1 MNNMKKYLIGLVI
14 LVSAGMSSC
23 KKVDNPSVFD
33 QTADQRLTAALAAYE
48 AKLAG
53 ATDGWKGA
61 LTTNTGGIY
70 TFYFKFN
77 NSNRVQMLSSFDS
90 SSAVTF
96 KESSYRLK
104 ALQQPSLLF
113 DTYSYI
119 HVLSDPN
126 NAISGGSG
134 NVGLISDF
142 EFYFEDTAST
152 ADKITLV
159 GRFNGSSLVLTRA
172 TAAEA
177 TAFTTGQ
184 LAAGLQLNKIQT
196 YFQRIVI
203 NGTDSTDVHI
213 DALKVTLAGVDAQG
227 NLLDASKKASYF
239 LTLGGLGLTKAI
251 PVGTKTMTE
260 ISNVTYSTTTG
271 FVSATIGGQ
280 PAVIKPV
287 AIPLK
292 VDLGAPARWL
302 TWTKNSVYV
311 KSPNGFHQNGVED
324 AFSLKTTIPFYS
336 YVRYDPLASPP
347 YDAFRV
353 LVTLPTGLAA
363 FGPAVTPTFPTDGR
377 VLFPN
382 SGLGFGAASAPTSGT
397 ALANYNKFRNQVWQ
411 AQGYYAVQTTAG
423 STNVTTYDLVSV
435 ADSKTWISWFY

>member
-14 LVSAGMSSC
+14 LVTAGMFSC

-33 QTADQRLTAALAAYE
+33 QTADQRLTEALAAYE
-48 AKLAG
+48 AKLVG

-61 LTTNTGGIY
+61 LTTKTGGIY

-77 NSNRVQMLSSFDS
+77 NANRVQMLSSFDS
-90 SSAVTF
+90 TSAVTLR
-96 KESSYRLK
+96 ESSYRVK

-126 NAISGGSG
+126 NAISGGNS

-152 ADKITLV
+152 ADKISLV

-184 LAAGLQLNKIQT
+184 LAAGLQLNKIHT
-196 YFQRIVI
+196 YYQRIVI

-213 DALKVTLAGVDAQG
+213 DATKVTIAGVDAQG

-239 LTLGGLGLTKAI
+239 LTLGGIGLTKPI

-260 ISNVTYSTTTG
+260 ISNVTYSSTTG

-280 PAVIKPV
+280 PAIIKPV
-287 AIPLK
+287 SVPLI
-292 VDLGAPARWL
+292 VDVLAPKRWWDWARRSAWV
-302 TWTKNSVYV
+302 S
-311 KSPNGFHQNGVED
+311 SPAGFRQNGVND
-324 AFSLKTTIPFYS
+324 AFELSKNIPGYS
-336 YVRYDPLASPP
+336 RIEYRPVASGAFDAVRVIAAAS
-347 YDAFRV
+347 
-353 LVTLPTGLAA
+353 
-363 FGPAVTPTFPTDGR
+363 FGPAITPTFPTNGR
-377 VLFPN
+377 VIFPN
-382 SGLGFGAASAPTSGT
+382 SGSGFGNAAAPTSGA
-397 ALANYNKFRNQVWQ
+397 ALISYNKFRTQLFQ
-411 AQGYYAVQTTAG
+411 TQGYYAVQTVDG
-423 STNVTTYDLVSV
+423 NDNVISYDLVSV
-435 ADSKTWISWFY
+435 ADSKTWISWFF

>member
-1 MNNMKKYLIGLVI
+1 MGLVI
-14 LVSAGMSSC
+14 LAGIFSC
-23 KKVDNPSVFD
+23 KKVDNDSVFN

-48 AKLAG
+48 AKLVG

-77 NSNRVQMLSSFDS
+77 NANRVQMLSSFDS
-90 SSAVTF
+90 TSAVTL
-96 KESSYRLK
+96 KESSYRVK
-104 ALQQPSLLF
+104 ALQQPSLIF

-152 ADKITLV
+152 ADKISLV

-172 TAAEA
+172 TPAEA
-177 TAFTTGQ
+177 TAFSTGQ
-184 LAAGLQLNKIQT
+184 LAAGLQLNKIHT

-203 NGTDSTDVHI
+203 NGTDSADVHI
-213 DALKVTLAGVDAQG
+213 DATKVTIAGMDATG

-239 LTLGGLGLTKAI
+239 LTLSGVGLTKAI

-260 ISNVTYSTTTG
+260 ISNVAYSNTTG

-287 AIPLK
+287 SVPLI
-292 VDLGAPARWL
+292 VDLPAPKRWWDWARRSGWV
-302 TWTKNSVYV
+302 S
-311 KSPNGFHQNGVED
+311 SPAGFRQNGVND
-324 AFSLKTTIPFYS
+324 AFELGKNIPGYS
-336 YVRYDPLASPP
+336 EIEYRPLASGAF
-347 YDAFRV
+347 DAVRV
-353 LVTLPTGLAA
+353 IAA
-363 FGPAVTPTFPTDGR
+363 AAYGPAITPTFPTDGR
-377 VLFPN
+377 VIFPN
-382 SGLGFGAASAPTSGT
+382 SGFGFGTASAPTSGA
-397 ALANYNKFRNQVWQ
+397 ALISYNKFRAQLWQ
-411 AQGYYAVQTTAG
+411 TQGYYALQTAAG
-423 STNVTTYDLVSV
+423 SDNVTTYDLVSV
-435 ADSKTWISWFY
+435 ADSRTWISWSY

>member
-14 LVSAGMSSC
+14 GVTAGMFSC

-33 QTADQRLTAALAAYE
+33 QTADQRLTEALAAYE
-48 AKLAG
+48 AKLVG

-61 LTTNTGGIY
+61 LTTGTGGIY

-77 NSNRVQMLSSFDS
+77 NANRVQMLSGFDS
-90 SSAVTF
+90 TSAVTL
-96 KESSYRLK
+96 KESSYRVK

-126 NAISGGSG
+126 NTISGGSS

-152 ADKITLV
+152 ADKISLV

-213 DALKVTLAGVDAQG
+213 DATRVTIAGVDAQG
-227 NLLDASKKASYF
+227 NLLDAGKKASYF
-239 LTLGGLGLTKAI
+239 LTLSGIGLTNAI
-251 PVGTKTMTE
+251 PVGTKTMTA

-271 FVSATIGGQ
+271 FVSATIAGQ
-280 PAVIKPV
+280 PAIIKPV
-287 AIPLK
+287 AVPLK
-292 VDLGAPARWL
+292 VDLAAPARWWAWSK
-302 TWTKNSVYV
+302 TSIFVR
-311 KSPNGFHQNGVED
+311 SPNGFHQNGVED
-324 AFSLKTTIPFYS
+324 AFSLKTTIPFYQ
-336 YVRYDPLASPP
+336 YIRYDPVASPP

-353 LVTLPTGLAA
+353 LISTPTGLAA
-363 FGPAVTPTFPTDGR
+363 FGPAVTPNFPTDGR
-377 VLFPN
+377 VIFPN
-382 SGLGFGAASAPTSGT
+382 SGLGFGGASAPTSGV
-397 ALANYNKFRNQVWQ
+397 ALTNYNKFRNQVWQ
-411 AQGYYAVQTTAG
+411 TQGYYAVQTVEG
-423 STNVTTYDLVSV
+423 SVNVISYDLVSV
-435 ADSKTWISWFY
+435 ADSKTWISWYY